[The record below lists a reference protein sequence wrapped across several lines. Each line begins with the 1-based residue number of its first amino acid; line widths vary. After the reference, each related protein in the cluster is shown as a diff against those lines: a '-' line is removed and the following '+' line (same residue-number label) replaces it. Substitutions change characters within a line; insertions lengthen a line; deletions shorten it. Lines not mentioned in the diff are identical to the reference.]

1 MTKENLVN
9 FMLELAQVRP
19 VFHSEDD
26 FKFELGFLLGKKYD
40 NVRLERPFYLNDNSK
55 IELDIEV
62 DGKIAIELK
71 YKKSHF
77 KQKIKDQW
85 FDLSEDGQVTYSRH
99 DIVKDAWRVKSLIDE
114 KYHSIGFTIVLV
126 NAREYWSSVK
136 ASNKDKQFELTEN
149 RKFINGE
156 KLILSGTKN
165 KKRRDLIKINFD
177 EEIKWIDYS
186 TEEGKNGTFR
196 FFVMDVNDS
205 TH

>member
-1 MTKENLVN
+1 MTKEDLVKY
-9 FMLELAQVRP
+9 MLDLAQVRP

-40 NVRLERPFYLNDNSK
+40 YVRLERPFYLNDNSK
-55 IELDIEV
+55 IELDIEI

-71 YKKSHF
+71 YKKALF
-77 KQKIKDQW
+77 KQKIKDEW
-85 FDLSEDGQVTYSRH
+85 FDLSKDGQVTYSRY
-99 DIVKDAWRVKSLIDE
+99 DIVKDAWRVKSLIEE
-114 KYHSIGFTIVLV
+114 KRHSLGFTIVLV

-149 RKFINGE
+149 RKFNKGE

-165 KKRRDLIKINFD
+165 KKRRDLIKINFND
-177 EEIKWIDYS
+177 EINWIDYS

-196 FFVMDVNDS
+196 FLVMDVNDL